1 MDPWHVVAIPLGV
14 GCALGLA
21 LVSIPWQQSD
31 RSRPHST
38 LGAPAVASA
47 LQRAGWGGIHPVSA
61 IALWLGLSVLVGIV
75 TVIVLPI
82 PALAFLAMTGMVV
95 AGARVVRSR
104 ISRRE
109 RRLRQAWPG
118 VVDHLRSAVR
128 SGASVSEAVVLAG
141 RKAPGEIGEGCEDFA
156 RLLEQGVRVD
166 SALAALKHRLA
177 NPIADRI
184 VESLRMAHEVGG
196 HALPAVLEALQTSVR
211 ADIAIREDAIA
222 RQSWIRAASTLGA
235 AAPWIVVVVLSGRQE
250 TVEAYNTPLG
260 SAILCCGAALTWL
273 AHRMM
278 SRLGRLPDDSRWFA
292 G

>member
-1 MDPWHVVAIPLGV
+1 MDPWHVFAIPLGV
-14 GCALGLA
+14 GCALGLS
-21 LVSIPWQQSD
+21 LVFIPWRQSH
-31 RSRPHST
+31 RPRPPST
-38 LGAPAVASA
+38 LGAPALASA
-47 LQRAGWGGIHPVSA
+47 LQRAGWGGLHPVSA
-61 IALWLGLSVLVGIV
+61 IALWLSLSALVVIV

-82 PALAFLAMTGMVV
+82 PVLAPLAIAGMVA

-128 SGASVSEAVVLAG
+128 SGASVSEAVVVAG
-141 RKAPGEIGEGCEDFA
+141 RKAPGEIREGCEEFS

-177 NPIADRI
+177 NLIADRI

-211 ADIAIREDAIA
+211 ADIAVREDAIA

-250 TVEAYNTPLG
+250 TLEAYNTPLG
-260 SAILCCGAALTWL
+260 AAILCCGAALTWL
-273 AHRMM
+273 AYRMM